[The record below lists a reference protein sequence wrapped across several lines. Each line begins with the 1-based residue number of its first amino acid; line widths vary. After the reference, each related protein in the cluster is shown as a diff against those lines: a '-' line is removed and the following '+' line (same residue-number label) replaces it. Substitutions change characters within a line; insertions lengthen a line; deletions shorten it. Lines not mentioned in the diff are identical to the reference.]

1 MALPADELAYRQYPT
16 KLGGKFAVVQSGHV
30 VDVVTPVIRL
40 TQPRRRQKRP
50 EQLQIKMSPGTGA
63 YRHRRRRDA
72 SRAELAT
79 LQMVIGDAD
88 VDNVDTAW
96 TTCVLR
102 RDHSVKYSAE
112 LMRGSRVMHRRPEQL
127 TSA

>member
-1 MALPADELAYRQYPT
+1 
-16 KLGGKFAVVQSGHV
+16 
-30 VDVVTPVIRL
+30 
-40 TQPRRRQKRP
+40 
-50 EQLQIKMSPGTGA
+50 MSPGAGA
-63 YRHRRRRDA
+63 YRHSRRRDA

-96 TTCVLR
+96 TTRVLL

-112 LMRGSRVMHRRPEQL
+112 LMRGSRVMHRRSRTVDQRVKL
-127 TSA
+127 NRVRIVRTLMN

>member
-1 MALPADELAYRQYPT
+1 M
-16 KLGGKFAVVQSGHV
+16 
-30 VDVVTPVIRL
+30 TP
-40 TQPRRRQKRP
+40 
-50 EQLQIKMSPGTGA
+50 STGA

-79 LQMVIGDAD
+79 LQMVIGHAD

-96 TTCVLR
+96 TTRVLR

-112 LMRGSRVMHRRPEQL
+112 LMRGSRVIQRQSKTVVQRVKL
-127 TSA
+127 NRVTIVRTLIN